1 MLLLEASVTVPGAVL
16 FSGDGRENE
25 GNVVPVRWTT
35 TGEVLSKTKDA
46 GEPLSTT
53 KDGMQG

>member
-1 MLLLEASVTVPGAVL
+1 VPGAVL